1 MKTIGLIGG
10 LSWVSTQDYYR
21 LFNEMVNQKLGGAN
35 AAKVIMHSVNFEEV
49 KTLTFANDWVGIRDM
64 LCDIA
69 SKLEEAGADCIVVG
83 ANTMH
88 KVARDIQK
96 AVSIPLIHIATETS
110 LVVHKQGLQKVALL
124 GTKYTMEADFF
135 PAKLFENEVH
145 VIIPNNADREFI
157 NDAIYNELGKNIF
170 LPETKA
176 GILNIINKLVKEGAE
191 GVVLGC
197 TEIPLLIK
205 QDDCTVP
212 VFDTTF
218 IHAQAAVA
226 FALNDKV

>member
-10 LSWVSTQDYYR
+10 LTWISTQDYYR
-21 LFNEMVNQKLGGAN
+21 LFNEMVNAKLGGAN
-35 AAKVIMHSVNFEEV
+35 AAKVIMHSVNFEDI
-49 KTLTFANDWVGIRDM
+49 KTLTFANDWVGIRDI

-88 KVARDIQK
+88 KVARDIQR

-110 LVVHKQGLQKVALL
+110 LVVHKQGLQRVALL

-145 VIIPNNADREFI
+145 VIIPNHFDREVI

-170 LPETKA
+170 RPETKTA
-176 GILNIINKLVKEGAE
+176 ILEIINKLAKEGAE

-205 QDDCTVP
+205 QSDCAIP

-218 IHAQAAVA
+218 IHAQAAVE
-226 FALNDKV
+226 FALSDN

>member
-21 LFNEMVNQKLGGAN
+21 LFNEMINQKLGGAN
-35 AAKVIMHSVNFEEV
+35 AAKVIMYSVNFEEI
-49 KTLTFANDWVGIRDM
+49 KTLTFANDWIGIRDI

-96 AVSIPLIHIATETS
+96 AVSVPLIHIATETS
-110 LVVHKQGLQKVALL
+110 LAVHKQGLQKVALL

-145 VIIPNNADREFI
+145 VIIPNHADREFI
-157 NDAIYNELGKNIF
+157 NNAIYNELGKNIF

-176 GILNIINKLVKEGAE
+176 GILAIINKLVKEGAQ

-205 QDDCTVP
+205 QSDCSVP

-218 IHAQAAVA
+218 IHAQAAVE
-226 FALNDKV
+226 FALNE

>member
-21 LFNEMVNQKLGGAN
+21 LFNEMINQKLGGAN
-35 AAKVIMHSVNFEEV
+35 AAKVIMYSVNFEEI
-49 KTLTFANDWVGIRDM
+49 KTLTFANDWIGIRDL

-96 AVSIPLIHIATETS
+96 AVSVPLIHIATETS
-110 LVVHKQGLQKVALL
+110 LVVHKQGLQRVALL

-145 VIIPNNADREFI
+145 VIIPNHADREFI
-157 NDAIYNELGKNIF
+157 NNAIYNELGKNIF
-170 LPETKA
+170 LPETKT
-176 GILNIINKLVKEGAE
+176 GILAIINKLAKEGAE

-205 QDDCTVP
+205 QSDCSIP

-218 IHAQAAVA
+218 IHAQAAVE
-226 FALNDKV
+226 FALSDN

>member
-21 LFNEMVNQKLGGAN
+21 LFNEMVNAKLGGAN
-35 AAKVIMHSVNFEEV
+35 AAKVIMYSVNFEEI
-49 KTLTFANDWVGIRDM
+49 KTLTFANDWTGIRDL
-64 LCDIA
+64 LCEIA
-69 SKLEEAGADCIVVG
+69 AKLEEAGADCIVVG

-96 AVSIPLIHIATETS
+96 AVSVPLIHIASETS

-145 VIIPNNADREFI
+145 VIIPNHADREFI
-157 NDAIYNELGKNIF
+157 NDAIYNELGKNVF

-176 GILNIINKLVKEGAE
+176 AILAIINKLVNEGAQ

-197 TEIPLLIK
+197 TEIP
-205 QDDCTVP
+205 
-212 VFDTTF
+212 
-218 IHAQAAVA
+218 
-226 FALNDKV
+226 